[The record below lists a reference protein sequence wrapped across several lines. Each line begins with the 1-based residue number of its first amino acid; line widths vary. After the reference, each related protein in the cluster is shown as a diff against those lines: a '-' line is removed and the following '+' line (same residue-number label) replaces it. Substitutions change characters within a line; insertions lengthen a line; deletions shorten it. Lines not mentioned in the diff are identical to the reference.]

1 LGCFYFLEKGEVSM
15 SIAKEL
21 IQIRRQLH
29 QIPEIGLE
37 EFQTQVFLL
46 EKINAMIQE
55 RAYIETKLWRTGI
68 LVFINGKQPKKT
80 IGWRT
85 DIDGLPIQEAVASAY
100 QSTRPGYMH
109 ACGHDFHMTIAL
121 GVLEQLVETQP
132 LNNFLFLFQPAEEN
146 EAGGMLMYEDQ
157 AFDSWLPDEFYGL
170 HVNPDLPVGTISTKV
185 GTMFAATC
193 EVQVTLKG
201 KGGHAAFPHQSN
213 DMLIAGMSF
222 VQQAQ
227 TIVSRNVNPIEGA
240 VVTFGTFN
248 AGTACNVI
256 AGEAKI
262 SGTIRTLTNEMNQ
275 LTQQR
280 MREIGVGIAQS
291 FQCEVTVSL
300 DQKGYLPVI
309 NDAATT
315 GNLIDWLEKNP
326 EVQFEMAPI
335 AMTGEDFGYLLDKVP
350 GTMFWLGVDSS
361 YGLHSEYFNPNEAAL
376 EFGVKQV
383 SAFLKSIDH

>member
-1 LGCFYFLEKGEVSM
+1 M

-37 EFQTQVFLL
+37 EFQTQAFLL

-315 GNLIDWLEKNP
+315 GNLIDWLEKNQ